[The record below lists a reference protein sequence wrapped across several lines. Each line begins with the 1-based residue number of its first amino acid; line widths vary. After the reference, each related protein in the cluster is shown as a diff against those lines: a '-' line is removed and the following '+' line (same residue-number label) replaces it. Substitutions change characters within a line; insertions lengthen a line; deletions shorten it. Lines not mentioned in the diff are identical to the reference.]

1 VLSVSERDPLRFRD
15 LGPVDVA
22 EDGQVR
28 APGGPILGR
37 LLARLLVD
45 PGRRVDVS
53 ELIDAVWG
61 DRGATRSPSTLDS
74 HLHRLRRFLEPGR
87 GRGEAAG
94 VLILE
99 AGGYRLALAGEQ
111 TDSVRFA
118 ALVTQAAELLAAG
131 DADQALARAGAA
143 RELWRGRPLSPWSD
157 EPWAAAAVARLEE
170 LNRQL
175 AEILVDALLAGGHA
189 DRALVELEPVLA
201 AEPLRER
208 PWEQYLLAAARVGR
222 IQDGLAAYQRADRLF
237 RDELGVEPGAEL
249 RRLQQMLLSGEATR
263 PGPRQQMLSSGETIL
278 LAAPEPLATPAA
290 PARAERS
297 PAAPSPAQ
305 PEVHLPRRRTR
316 LIGRDR
322 EVADLA
328 VHLSAAAT
336 VTIVGAGGCGKT
348 TLAVATAEQ
357 VAGDFPDGVW
367 FVDLTSVQDAEGV
380 GAAAASALG
389 LAGDGV
395 SGAADTLRAFT
406 RSRRMLLILDN
417 CEHVLDPAA
426 ELVESLQVAGSPL
439 VVLATSREPLE
450 VAGEELVELAPLP
463 VGDAAS
469 SPAAELF
476 LTRLAEAAPDRRLS
490 ADDVA
495 LATTICAAVDGVP
508 LAIELAA
515 ARVRAFSLPEIA
527 SQVRADPSSLSQVG
541 RGRGGRQSVRA
552 AVDRSVRLLSLDE
565 QGLHAAMSVVAGPM
579 TARMAA
585 ALTGGRP
592 GETEGLITGLV
603 HRSLL
608 MPEGPLRPG
617 GASRFAQLAIVRGHG
632 AHALGEAGTERAAG
646 RRDQL
651 LLDTVLSR
659 PRIGLTGE
667 AEFHDGMDNDL
678 PALRAGLHRTLIDRP
693 SADGV
698 SLAAG
703 LGRYWYFRGMMLEG
717 SRWVELALGHLD
729 VARAVDA
736 AVLHSGVAAQSV
748 MRGDI
753 PNARPH
759 LDVLIAA
766 AVHATGEDLLFIGDE
781 FARLTAPAYPAA
793 DSDLLHTL
801 ADRATAVADRTGD
814 ANSALMA
821 RVAALRAYP
830 RETGE
835 QLAEASAVHEAA
847 LAAGNRWAGWMSAV
861 DAVRACLASDDV
873 DAALTWSQQS
883 MEHFRALGA
892 KASPQFV
899 ELYGALYARRGDYRS
914 AVRLLGAAREQNR
927 RGAMSWPARPETPVI
942 LEEAGRQLGPAAY
955 EEAWQA
961 GRGLHLTDIARLNTQ
976 PSRPVLPVPAGLP
989 ADGLTGNRPPQRP
1002 CGWRDGWACPARSAG
1017 SGPPASGAAQRRPG
1031 GRGLRR
1037 RRRGTAQRRRRR
1049 RARLRR
1055 RRSSP
1060 GRGRP
1065 PAQRSG
1071 PRAGGTAC
1079 PGARRG

>member
-53 ELIDAVWG
+53 ELVEAVWG
-61 DRGATRSPSTLDS
+61 DRGATRSQSTLDS

-87 GRGEAAG
+87 GRGGAAG
-94 VLILE
+94 QLVFE
-99 AGGYRLALAGEQ
+99 AGGYRLVVTGDQ
-111 TDSVRFA
+111 VDSVRFA
-118 ALVTQAAELLAAG
+118 GLVTQAGELLAAG
-131 DADQALARAGAA
+131 DAGQALARAQAA

-175 AEILVDALLAGGHA
+175 TEILVDALLAGAHP

-208 PWEQYLLAAARVGR
+208 PWEQYMLAAARVGR
-222 IQDGLAAYQRADRLF
+222 VQDALAAYRRADRLF
-237 RDELGVEPGAEL
+237 RDEVGVEPGAEL
-249 RRLQQMLLSGEATR
+249 RRLQQVLLSGEAI
-263 PGPRQQMLSSGETIL
+263 PP
-278 LAAPEPLATPAA
+278 AAPEA
-290 PARAERS
+290 PARAELS
-297 PAAPSPAQ
+297 PTAPSPAE

-328 VHLSAAAT
+328 VHLSEAAT

-348 TLAVATAEQ
+348 TLAVATAER

-367 FVDLTSVQDAEGV
+367 FVDLTSVQDAAGV

-406 RSRRMLLILDN
+406 RTRRMLLILDN

-426 ELVESLQVAGSPL
+426 ELVESLHVAGSRL

-450 VAGEELVELAPLP
+450 VEGEELVELAPLP

-476 LTRLAEAAPDRRLS
+476 LTRLAEAVPDRRLS

-552 AVDRSVRLLSLDE
+552 AVDRSVRLLSPDE

-632 AHALGEAGTERAAG
+632 AHALGEADTERAAR

-766 AVHATGEDLLFIGDE
+766 AAHATGEDLLFIGDE

-801 ADRATAVADRTGD
+801 ADRAIAVADRTGD

-830 RETGE
+830 RDTGE
-835 QLAEASAVHEAA
+835 QLAEAAAVHEAA

-873 DAALTWSQQS
+873 DAALTWSQRS
-883 MEHFRALGA
+883 MVHFRALGA

-927 RGAMSWPARPETPVI
+927 RGAMRWPARPETPVI
-942 LEEAGRQLGPAAY
+942 LEEAARQLGPAAY

-976 PSRPVLPVPAGLP
+976 PSRPVLPVPADLPGRGAYRQPAAAKAARMAGRLGLP
-989 ADGLTGNRPPQRP
+989 CSVSGIWSTGIRR
-1002 CGWRDGWACPARSAG
+1002 
-1017 SGPPASGAAQRRPG
+1017 SGAATSRPWASA
-1031 GRGLRR
+1031 
-1037 RRRGTAQRRRRR
+1037 TA
-1049 RARLRR
+1049 AWHC
-1055 RRSSP
+1055 SASTAPP
-1060 GRGRP
+1060 GQASAAAIQP
-1065 PAQRSG
+1065 
-1071 PRAGGTAC
+1071 
-1079 PGARRG
+1079 